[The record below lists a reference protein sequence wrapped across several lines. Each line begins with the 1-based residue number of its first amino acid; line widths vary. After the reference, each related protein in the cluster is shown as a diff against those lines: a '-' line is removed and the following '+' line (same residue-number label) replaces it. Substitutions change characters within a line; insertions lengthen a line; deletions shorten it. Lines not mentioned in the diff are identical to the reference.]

1 MTPQTMEA
9 EFSGTLEHKV
19 EKLIFFATRHSFT
32 VQQAIEGTSN
42 LALRVQALEE
52 DRNRRDVADER
63 ARGQMQA
70 VLTEMTYVKETLR
83 GIRGVLT
90 KALWIIAGAFLLA
103 VANWMISGGL
113 KL

>member
-1 MTPQTMEA
+1 MSPSTQES

-32 VQQAIEGTSN
+32 VQQAIEKTAD

-52 DRNRRDVADER
+52 DRQRRDLADER
-63 ARGQMQA
+63 ARGQMTA
-70 VLTEMTYVKETLR
+70 LLTEITYVKETLK
-83 GIRGVLT
+83 GVRGVLT
-90 KALWIIAGAFLLA
+90 KALWIIAGAVLLA
-103 VANWMISGGL
+103 ATNWAIGGGL